1 MEKKETKYSLLG
13 NLKVWVCASV
23 FVAMSIVL
31 GKFVPLINLD
41 FLRFSLENL
50 PILMSGIA
58 FGPVVGATVGLM
70 ADLIGCILVGYQIN
84 PLVMLGAV
92 TVGGVSGIVSHFFV
106 KKFSPLQLALSVAAA
121 HIIGSVIIKSVG
133 LAAFYDMPLYLL
145 MLIRLLNYTILG
157 VAEFFLI
164 YVLLKNKGI
173 SSQIARLRSGR

>member
-1 MEKKETKYSLLG
+1 MEKKEIKYSPFG
-13 NLKVWVCASV
+13 NLKVWVCASI

-50 PILMSGIA
+50 PILMAGIA
-58 FGPVVGATVGLM
+58 FGPIVGATVGLM
-70 ADLIGCILVGYQIN
+70 ADLIGCLLVGYQIN

-92 TVGGVSGIVSHFFV
+92 IVGGASGLVSHFLV
-106 KKFSPLQLALSVAAA
+106 KKFSAFQVALSVAAA
-121 HIIGSVIIKSVG
+121 HILGSVLVKSVG

-145 MLIRLLNYTILG
+145 MLIRLLNYAILG

-164 YVLLKNKGI
+164 YILMKNKGI
-173 SSQIARLRSGR
+173 SSQITKLRSGR